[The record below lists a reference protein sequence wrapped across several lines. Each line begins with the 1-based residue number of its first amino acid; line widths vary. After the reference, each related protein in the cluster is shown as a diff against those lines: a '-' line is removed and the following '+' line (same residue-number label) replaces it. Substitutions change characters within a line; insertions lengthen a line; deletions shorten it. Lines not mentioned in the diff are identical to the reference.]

1 MATPLSQKSIELV
14 RDLIHL
20 KLKSAIKKR
29 EGEPMKGLTEEVVN
43 MAVYE
48 REILYLE
55 LYEKL
60 VRKKLIRQAIILGVV
75 WIVGLLIVATV
86 QEYLS
91 LWYRLTI
98 AVFHCLLGI
107 GMYMFLLA
115 ESRILKEMLAWQVVA
130 IVRAFVLEYL
140 EEHVEIDKRIAKRQ
154 GLVLF
159 TE

>member
-115 ESRILKEMLAWQVVA
+115 ESRILKEMLAWQVAA